1 MSWSELL
8 CLSPFIVC
16 VGILY
21 VFTIFHKSN
30 YPTKAPPGYH
40 FEWGVGLV
48 HNDYSPWTKEKY
60 LRYYRRLKK
69 KKR

>member
-1 MSWSELL
+1 MSCFLPL
-8 CLSPFIVC
+8 TVC

-21 VFTIFHKSN
+21 VALIIRWVLKPS